1 MNKVSQLKDK
11 ILRLEKLFNLCY
23 LQEIYIKYKG
33 KNIRVQQNW
42 KWVVLKKKIIVS
54 GVTKV
59 FATFTN
65 L

>member
-33 KNIRVQQNW
+33 KNIRVQQN
-42 KWVVLKKKIIVS
+42 
-54 GVTKV
+54 
-59 FATFTN
+59 
-65 L
+65 